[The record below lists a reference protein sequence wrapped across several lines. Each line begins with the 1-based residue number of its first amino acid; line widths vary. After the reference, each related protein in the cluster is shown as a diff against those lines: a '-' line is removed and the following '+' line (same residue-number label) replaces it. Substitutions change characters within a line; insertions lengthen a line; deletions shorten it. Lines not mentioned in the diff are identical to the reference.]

1 MDIIAEKVEISI
13 EIMGIIS
20 FGIKSREEFH
30 SEDDVS
36 RWEERSEMIGEEGL
50 YFVCVLEE
58 EGYRGGL
65 LDEKR
70 VFLKK
75 RENESMWWT

>member
-1 MDIIAEKVEISI
+1 
-13 EIMGIIS
+13 
-20 FGIKSREEFH
+20 
-30 SEDDVS
+30 
-36 RWEERSEMIGEEGL
+36 MIGEEGL

-75 RENESMWWT
+75 REDESM